1 MFYPGRWTAAMMVV
15 LRVGSIFA
23 FSYFIHYHALRLSLQ
38 LGDAFFHFTEQAKS
52 RQIFTC
58 GFEDTLPLP
67 CLCPP
72 FPSRPDFIVSFF
84 SCAFSCVVLQISVI
98 IMDWKR
104 ARRERERVEAGR
116 RRVDTWKVCLQDT
129 WDHHHLYGAVTV
141 LIEIEKINSRFRTRV
156 LNQKKKKR
164 KA

>member
-104 ARRERERVEAGR
+104 ARRERESWGR
-116 RRVDTWKVCLQDT
+116 APARWYLKSLSTRHLRSSSSIWSSDGTHRDWKNKFKV
-129 WDHHHLYGAVTV
+129 
-141 LIEIEKINSRFRTRV
+141 
-156 LNQKKKKR
+156 
-164 KA
+164 